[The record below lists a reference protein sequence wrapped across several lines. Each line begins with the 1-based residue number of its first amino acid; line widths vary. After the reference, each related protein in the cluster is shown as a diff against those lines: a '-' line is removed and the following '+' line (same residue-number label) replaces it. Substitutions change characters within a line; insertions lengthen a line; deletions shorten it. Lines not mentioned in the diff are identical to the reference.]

1 MYLLTQEINLPTGR
15 VTSRGSSTVKKCSEI
30 DFLVLVVFLSP
41 FMLINVKR
49 RQEAVQKGGRKH
61 VQKLAGS
68 FLFFLVSCN
77 VGGTCSGDETG
88 TYLKTNI

>member
-1 MYLLTQEINLPTGR
+1 
-15 VTSRGSSTVKKCSEI
+15 
-30 DFLVLVVFLSP
+30 
-41 FMLINVKR
+41 MLINVKR

-68 FLFFLVSCN
+68 FLFFLVSCD

>member
-1 MYLLTQEINLPTGR
+1 MFGDRLL
-15 VTSRGSSTVKKCSEI
+15 
-30 DFLVLVVFLSP
+30 FLVVFLSP

-77 VGGTCSGDETG
+77 VAVVRAAVMKLALT
-88 TYLKTNI
+88 

>member
-49 RQEAVQKGGRKH
+49 RQEACTKRRQKACTKIGW
-61 VQKLAGS
+61 KLLDFPGI
-68 FLFFLVSCN
+68 L
-77 VGGTCSGDETG
+77 
-88 TYLKTNI
+88 